1 MRVTDAY
8 KFTILKQNLS
18 EMKKRIDSLQ
28 GQIASG
34 KKISV
39 PSDDSVIY
47 ARSVEIDAEKQF
59 YTQLGRN
66 LDSMTSSGAMYESS
80 LNSTKELIS
89 RAKEI
94 ALAQSDDTM
103 DPASRRYAAEE
114 LKEIIEQLV
123 TVGNTNLAGTYI
135 FGGKRANEAPFRLN
149 KDYSVTYTIPSGAED
164 STDVYV
170 ARGEL
175 GKTGMTAR
183 EVFFDTTKSLYL
195 DPDNGYTGDTA
206 ADGSYYAYVLD
217 DTNNK
222 LYLNG
227 TALTLT
233 KGVYK
238 GKELAT
244 EIEKKLG
251 NDFTVLYDSAARK
264 FSIVNDTGATVT
276 LDWANSGSNVASV
289 LGFDRVNTTL
299 QAGKTNL
306 SDRDSGN
313 GAFLVKVTQDG
324 RAYGGIAE
332 RARYMYSTDGGETW
346 SGEIIANYG
355 ADRSGDFVVDT
366 SNNALIVSDGS
377 DDYTVTLGSGVYG
390 GSALASHV
398 ASQLNGTSL
407 GSALFSVTY
416 DATTRKFTVSN
427 LTSATTFTMK
437 WAASAAT
444 AGGLLGY
451 NALDTSLVAGGVD
464 IGDTEAGLTLNAIFD
479 IGYRVDGTNSSI
491 VVSDGTD
498 DYTVTLSKGAYEG
511 AALASHLASVLNG
524 TSLGSVFAVSY
535 SEVTGKFTIQ
545 NTTAI
550 ADYSLKWSSS
560 LSSAR
565 SLLGFAATDETV
577 SAGASAASDFRT
589 DPWNRMYKD
598 GVAIVLDAGTYTGAG
613 LAREIQGKLGTGFR
627 VSFDEAA
634 HQFAIENDS
643 GLPVTLNWSR
653 AEFAIGTSN
662 NALVFND
669 SSNHTVYLT
678 AGRYTGEALADRIE
692 ASLNAVRSGFT
703 VTYDKPSNAF
713 QIQNDTGVS
722 VTFKWSDA
730 AATAADALGF
740 DAADSAVAAGSTDA
754 SDFVAGTLDGSIGGL
769 LGYDTADS
777 VLLNNSADLSDFEA
791 GMFIDGTNGADPA
804 NNRLKLLFG
813 DSGTLVV
820 NDQFEIKDLTMFDTL
835 KNFMD
840 ALENNNTTSI
850 RAAVRDMDGALG
862 VVEKNLTSIGT
873 FQSKIDTLTQE
884 KETRETRFA
893 EISSNMISADL
904 AALIADFNTML
915 TSYQALM
922 YSVAQTQKL
931 SVMNYM

>member
-8 KFTILKQNLS
+8 KYNILKLNLN
-18 EMKKRIDSLQ
+18 EMKKRIDTIQ

-59 YTQLGRN
+59 YTQLGRS
-66 LDSMTSSGAMYESS
+66 LDRLKTSGAMYESS
-80 LNSTKELIS
+80 LNSAKELIS

-94 ALAQSDDTM
+94 ALAQADDTM

-114 LKEIIEQLV
+114 LKEIIEHLV
-123 TVGNTNLAGTYI
+123 TLGNTKLTGTYI

-149 KDYSVTYTIPSGAED
+149 KDYSVSYTIPSDAED
-164 STDVYV
+164 TTDVYV
-170 ARGEL
+170 DRGEL

-183 EVFFDTTKSLYL
+183 QVFFDNTKSLYL

-206 ADGSYYAYVLD
+206 ANGSYYAYVLD
-217 DTNNK
+217 DSNNK

-233 KGVYK
+233 KGVYR

-244 EIEKKLG
+244 EIEKRLG

-264 FSIVNDTGATVT
+264 FSILNDTGAAIT
-276 LDWANSGSNVASV
+276 LNWANSASNVASV

-299 QAGKTNL
+299 QAGKTDL

-313 GAFLVKVTQDG
+313 GAFLVKVTQGG

-332 RARYMYSTDGGETW
+332 RARYTYSTDGGETW

-416 DATTRKFTVSN
+416 DATNRKFTVSN

-451 NALDTSLVAGGVD
+451 NAQDTSLVAGGVD
-464 IGDTEAGLTLNAIFD
+464 IGDTEAGLGLNAIFD
-479 IGYRVDGTNSSI
+479 IGYRVNGANSGI
-491 VVSDGTD
+491 VVSDGTN
-498 DYTVTLSKGAYEG
+498 DYTVTLGEGAYEG

-535 SEVTGKFTIQ
+535 SDTTGKFTIR
-545 NTTAI
+545 NTDT

-560 LSSAR
+560 LSNAR
-565 SLLGFAATDETV
+565 GLLGFAATDETV
-577 SAGASAASDFRT
+577 TAGNSVASDFHT
-589 DPWNRMYKD
+589 DPRNRVYKD
-598 GVAIVLDAGTYTGAG
+598 GIAIVLDAGTYTGAG
-613 LAREIQGKLGTGFR
+613 LSRQIQGKLGTGFS
-627 VSFDEAA
+627 VGFDEAA

-653 AEFAIGTSN
+653 AEFAIGGSN

-669 SSNHTVYLT
+669 GSDHTVTLT

-692 ASLNAVRSGFT
+692 ASLNAVRSGFI
-703 VTYDKPSNAF
+703 VTYDEPSNAF

-730 AATAADALGF
+730 AVTAADALGF
-740 DAADSAVAAGSTDA
+740 DAVDSMVAAGSTDS

-769 LGYDTADS
+769 LGYDTTDS
-777 VLLNNSADLSDFEA
+777 VLLNGSGDLSDFEA
-791 GMFIDGTNGADPA
+791 GMFIDGTNGADAA

-820 NDQFEIKDLTMFDTL
+820 NDQFEIKDLTIFDTL

-840 ALENNNTTSI
+840 ALENNNTTAI
-850 RAAVRDMDGALG
+850 RAAVRDMDGALD
-862 VVEKNLTSIGT
+862 VVAKNLTSIGT
-873 FQSKIDTLTQE
+873 FESKIDTLTQE
-884 KETRETRFA
+884 RESRETRFA
-893 EISSNMISADL
+893 EISSDMIDADL

-915 TSYQALM
+915 NSYQALM